1 MPTPEELEA
10 AKAKEKADAE
20 AKAKADAEAAAKKK
34 LEEEGGGG
42 PTDPKDDLEGKWD
55 DDTKKYVKSLRD
67 EAAKNRTDKKQFR
80 KELDDL
86 KAGLSKALG
95 IDNGVPPE
103 KQIENL
109 KAQTEAQKFRTAILE
124 VALDNDIRKDQVDYF
139 SYLVEK
145 ETSKLEEGDELAE
158 EQIQEIVAK
167 VKKAGTTSA
176 NGNGGNTSV
185 DDKNKRPNPDG
196 GKGYDGMTVEQFA
209 RLSITEKSLMYEK
222 NPDKYS
228 AFWKEAQEKRLI

>member
-10 AKAKEKADAE
+10 AKV
-20 AKAKADAEAAAKKK
+20 KAKADADAAAAAEAAAAAKKK
-34 LEEEGGGG
+34 EEEGGGN
-42 PTDPKDDLEGKWD
+42 PTGDPAELEGKWD
-55 DDTKKYVKSLRD
+55 DGTKKYVKSLRD
-67 EAAKNRTDKKQFR
+67 EAAKNRTEKKQFR

-86 KAGLSKALG
+86 KAGLGKALG
-95 IDNGVPPE
+95 IDNNVPPE

-109 KAQTEAQKFRTAILE
+109 KAQTEAQNFRAAILE
-124 VALDNDIRKDQVDYF
+124 AALDNGIGKDQVDYF

-145 ETSKLEEGDELAE
+145 EAAKLEDGDELTDEAMKG
-158 EQIQEIVAK
+158 IVDK

-176 NGNGGNTSV
+176 SSDGNTSV
-185 DDKNKRPNPDG
+185 DDKNKRPNPEG

-209 RLSITEKSLMYEK
+209 KLSITEKSVMYEK

-228 AFWKEAQEKRLI
+228 AFWKEATAKRLI